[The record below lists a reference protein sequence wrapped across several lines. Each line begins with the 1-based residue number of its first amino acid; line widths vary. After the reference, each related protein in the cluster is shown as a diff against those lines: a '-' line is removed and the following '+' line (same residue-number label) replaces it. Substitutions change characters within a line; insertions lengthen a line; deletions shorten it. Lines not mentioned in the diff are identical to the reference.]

1 MILAAGHPPSD
12 HRSARGGRTDAVIT
26 ADVQSDVYGETTAEC
41 RDGGGGSG
49 GWGGGRGAPG
59 RSDDRYGHYRGQR
72 RAAGTSKGLHGR
84 ATRFI

>member
-41 RDGGGGSG
+41 GDGGGGSG
-49 GWGGGRGAPG
+49 GVGRWERGPRAIG
-59 RSDDRYGHYRGQR
+59 RPLW
-72 RAAGTSKGLHGR
+72 TL
-84 ATRFI
+84 